1 VSELWEAYAVRYAED
16 LNRRASQTFLGGAGG
31 DALTPFAYQAFLL
44 RGPLGWVA
52 FDTGAD
58 EAACARYGKTFV
70 QGLPR
75 ALQLL
80 GIDPAEVRHVIQTHL
95 HWDHAGQPDLF
106 PAATFHMQAREMAYV
121 TGPAMHHA
129 VLRAGY
135 QVAEIAAHVA
145 LLHAGRMRL
154 YDGEVALAP
163 GLTLH
168 HAGGHTDGLQFAR
181 LRTRRGWMVLA
192 GDVVT
197 TRAHLERRV
206 PFPALYHVGD
216 ALAGFDTCLALADA
230 PELVI
235 PAHDPWVAE
244 AHPAACAGGEGWLVR
259 LD

>member
-1 VSELWEAYAVRYAED
+1 VSELWEAYAIRYAED
-16 LNRRASQTFLGGAGG
+16 PNRRAAQTFLGGAGG
-31 DALTPFAYQAFLL
+31 DALTPMAYQAFLL
-44 RGPLGWVA
+44 RGSLGWVA

-106 PAATFHMQAREMAYV
+106 PAANFHMQTREMAYV

-135 QVAEIAAHVA
+135 QVPDIAAHVA

-163 GLTLH
+163 GLSLH

-181 LRTRRGWMVLA
+181 LLTRRGWMVLA

-216 ALAGFDTCLALADA
+216 ALAGFDACLALADTA
-230 PELVI
+230 ELVI
-235 PAHDPWVAE
+235 PAHDPWVAA